1 MRKTAL
7 CEAVKRQPG
16 QSARAAVVPT
26 VFSAG
31 FLPRLL
37 ALCALMLFGLPA
49 MAQSTATVTLFT
61 DTNSTDGSGNPGL
74 GAGYIDPSGNKDLRY
89 ALQQAIYYGGTWTI
103 KFASSCTTET
113 PCTITLSNPLP
124 PITGT
129 GLTLTIDG
137 GEFGQV
143 IIDGANSYRVFF
155 VDDATVTLAN
165 LQIQNALAHGGAG
178 GYGSAYGGGGGAG
191 LGAGVFVDQHQGYAS
206 VLIQNTYFLN
216 CQVVGGA
223 GGLGNNA
230 GGGSGGGGGMAYNGG
245 NVSWLFF
252 NAGGGGGVFH
262 VGGDAGLYGGGYGGN
277 GGGAGGG
284 DDPQVDSYVAPGGSA
299 YGDNDSGATNGGS
312 SNGGNGGFGG
322 GGGGGGAS
330 LSTTSSGG
338 NGGYGG
344 GGGGASFGTTS
355 NGGFGGG
362 NGGGTN
368 GMYGGGGGSA
378 YGPSIFVHAGNVSI
392 INSGSYN
399 DASHPAA
406 TGGAGGAAPA
416 GGTAGSSGSANGT
429 PVYND
434 TGYVNFDNSSGGLSG
449 MLPSALPASH
459 FRVSVSPSALTTGV
473 AGNLTVTALDSHG
486 DVTIAYNNQAN
497 LTATD
502 ANNYA
507 VTVLP
512 GWIYIPNGTATI
524 NYLVLTTP
532 GIDNTVI
539 ATDENWSYITGTS
552 GDITV
557 SAATAKISLSNL
569 TQTYTG
575 SPLSATVT
583 TVPSGLAVS
592 LTYNGSTTAPTA
604 AGYYAVAA
612 TVSNPD
618 YNGTAEGVLVIS
630 PATATVTLSNLSQ
643 TYTGSQLSASAATV
657 PSGLAVNMTYNGST
671 TAPTAPGNYA
681 VAATV
686 NNPNYTGTAQGLLV
700 ISKAAATVTL
710 HNLSQTY
717 TGAALSA
724 SASASP
730 TVQSISLTY
739 NGSSAA
745 PTLAGSYLVV
755 ATVSDPDYSGT
766 ATGTLVIGQAS
777 AGASL
782 ASGANPVLLENA
794 VTLTAHVTSAAG
806 TPTGAVNFL
815 DGTTPLGAGI
825 LTGGLATLTTNSL
838 TLGAHTISAVYSGD
852 NNFATVAASGTLTEN
867 VLDISLSGGNG
878 GAMQAVNS
886 GGTATY
892 TLAIAPSS
900 GTAFPSAVT
909 LTLSGLPSGATATVT
924 PSSWAPNG
932 SGTWTL
938 PANTALSGSTQ
949 LVIQLPQSSL
959 AAPPASGPF
968 ASRLTPFSLALLLLP
983 MAGRM
988 RKAGKR
994 LRRALS
1000 VLLLL
1005 AAGMAAMAGVSGCG
1019 GGSSTQSYAMLATV
1033 SSGALSHSTTLTL
1046 TVQ

>member
-1 MRKTAL
+1 MRNTAL
-7 CEAVKRQPG
+7 NEIVKRQPD
-16 QSARAAVVPT
+16 QSV
-26 VFSAG
+26 SAG
-31 FLPRLL
+31 VALTRIRKSMLT
-37 ALCALMLFGLPA
+37 LCALLLFGLPA
-49 MAQSTATVTLFT
+49 LAQSTATVTLFT

-103 KFASSCTTET
+103 KFASSCTTEY
-113 PCTITLSNPLP
+113 PCTIKLSNPLP
-124 PITGT
+124 PITGSS
-129 GLTLTIDG
+129 LNLTIDG

-155 VDDATVTLAN
+155 IDDAVVTLAN
-165 LQIQNALAHGGAG
+165 LQIQNAMAQGGAG

-191 LGAGVFVDQHQGYAS
+191 LGAGVFVDQHQSYAS

-262 VGGDAGLYGGGYGGN
+262 VGGDAGLSGGGYGGN

-284 DDPQVDSYVAPGGSA
+284 DDPQVDSYIAPGGSA

-368 GMYGGGGGSA
+368 GMNGGGGGSA
-378 YGPSIFVHAGNVSI
+378 YGPSIFVHAGNVNI

-406 TGGAGGAAPA
+406 TGGAGA
-416 GGTAGSSGSANGT
+416 GTGTTSPSGSANST

-434 TGYVNFDNSSGGLSG
+434 TGYVNFDNTSGGLSG
-449 MLPSALPASH
+449 MLPSALPANH
-459 FRVSVSPSALTTGV
+459 FRVSVSPSTLTTGV
-473 AGNLTVTALDSHG
+473 AGNLTVTALDSYG
-486 DVTIAYNNQAN
+486 NATIAYNNLAN

-502 ANNYA
+502 ANNNA

-512 GWIYIPNGTATI
+512 RWIYLPNGTATI
-524 NYLVLTTP
+524 NNLVLTTP

-539 ATDENWSYITGTS
+539 ATDENWPYITGTS

-575 SPLSATVT
+575 SPLTVTAT
-583 TVPSGLAVS
+583 TVPSGLAVNV
-592 LTYNGSTTAPTA
+592 TYNGSTT
-604 AGYYAVAA
+604 
-612 TVSNPD
+612 
-618 YNGTAEGVLVIS
+618 
-630 PATATVTLSNLSQ
+630 
-643 TYTGSQLSASAATV
+643 
-657 PSGLAVNMTYNGST
+657 
-671 TAPTAPGNYA
+671 
-681 VAATV
+681 
-686 NNPNYTGTAQGLLV
+686 
-700 ISKAAATVTL
+700 
-710 HNLSQTY
+710 
-717 TGAALSA
+717 
-724 SASASP
+724 
-730 TVQSISLTY
+730 
-739 NGSSAA
+739 A

-755 ATVSDPDYSGT
+755 ATINQTAYSGT
-766 ATGTLVIGQAS
+766 ATGTLVIAQAS
-777 AGASL
+777 TGTRL
-782 ASGANPVLLENA
+782 ASGTNPVLLVNA
-794 VTLTAHVTSAAG
+794 VTLTATVTSAAG

-838 TLGAHTISAVYSGD
+838 TLGAHSISAVYSGD
-852 NNFATVAASGTLTEN
+852 SNFAATTSSSLTEN
-867 VLDISLSGGNG
+867 VLDINLSGG
-878 GAMQAVNS
+878 GAAQTVNS

-909 LTLSGLPSGATATVT
+909 LTLTGLPTGATASVT
-924 PSSWAPNG
+924 PSSWAPSG

-949 LVIQLPQSSL
+949 LVIQLAQSSS
-959 AAPPASGPF
+959 ATPPASRPF

-983 MAGRM
+983 MAGRT

-994 LRRALS
+994 LRRTLS
-1000 VLLLL
+1000 ILLLL

-1019 GGSSTQSYAMLATV
+1019 GSSTSSYSMLATV
-1033 SSGALSHSTTLTL
+1033 SSGELSHSTTLSL